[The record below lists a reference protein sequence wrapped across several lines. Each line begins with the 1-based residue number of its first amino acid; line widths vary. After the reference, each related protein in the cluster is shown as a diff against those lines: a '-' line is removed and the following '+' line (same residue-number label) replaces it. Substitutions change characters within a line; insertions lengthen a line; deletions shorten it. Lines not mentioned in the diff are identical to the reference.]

1 MKDTIS
7 ILMLRT
13 LKRATLSLGDE
24 ATDLIRSFVEDRMTD
39 EGVFVDR
46 SGKADI
52 YYTSFGLLL
61 SHVLGIKR
69 NYTATEQ
76 WLNSIDSSTLDMVHY
91 AAYVRSRMLNRL
103 QQSKAKFLLSS
114 ISKEPIREA
123 ESFAAVPN
131 NDLRSPYAQFILYSL
146 CEDTG
151 NATPASDLAPYHC
164 ADGGYANARDGEPSV
179 NATAAA
185 LMVQGQNGRYNSSTD
200 VEWLRS
206 EQLTSGGFRAERN
219 TPLPDLL
226 STATALFTLRCYGVE
241 PRYSAAEFI
250 EAHWLDD
257 GGFAATLM
265 DEESDVEYLFYGLLA
280 LGTL

>member
-1 MKDTIS
+1 
-7 ILMLRT
+7 MLRT

-103 QQSKAKFLLSS
+103 QQSKAKFLLSA

-123 ESFAAVPN
+123 ETFAVVPN

-151 NATPASDLAPYHC
+151 NATPSCDLTPYHVVG
-164 ADGGYANARDGEPSV
+164 GGYSNMRDGEPSV

-185 LMVQGQNGRYNSSTD
+185 LMVAGQSGGYNASTD

-206 EQLTSGGFRAERN
+206 EQLSSGGFCAERN

-265 DEESDVEYLFYGLLA
+265 EEESDVEYLFYGLLA

>member
-1 MKDTIS
+1 MRDTIS

-69 NYTATEQ
+69 NYKATEQ
-76 WLNSIDSSTLDMVHY
+76 WLGGIESTTLDMVHY
-91 AAYVRSRMLNRL
+91 AAFVRSRMLNRL
-103 QQSKAKFLLSS
+103 QQSKAKFLLDSVR
-114 ISKEPIREA
+114 KESIREA
-123 ESFAAVPN
+123 ESFAVVPN
-131 NDLRSPYAQFILYSL
+131 NDLYSPYAQFILYSL

-151 NATPASDLAPYHC
+151 NATPSCDLTPYHV
-164 ADGGYANARDGEPSV
+164 ADGGYSNMRDGEPSV

-185 LMVQGQNGRYNSSTD
+185 LMVAGQSGGYNASTD

-206 EQLTSGGFRAERN
+206 EQLSSGGFRAERN

-265 DEESDVEYLFYGLLA
+265 EEESDVEYLFYGLLA